1 MANIGI
7 KPRKEEIQIID
18 ITTRCHDWL
27 AKELNI
33 KSNLEF
39 GRTAYWGR
47 DAFHAG
53 LWYNNTKQSVLNFR
67 NLYGAPMNR
76 LLTIIGHEARHAVQ
90 YRDGMMRDTHRST
103 KTTHDGRYETGYWNG
118 KYYSGPYLEAPWEI
132 DARAHEKIYSQMI
145 IDSGIITDSELK
157 LILPGSQDQ
166 RVYLEQETRNRIVKQ
181 YGSVSWYKAACQSKK
196 EYDKAQEQFETIVK
210 DCGFVLEGKT
220 WNYKGKNAKQAQKTW
235 NDAKELVKTKY
246 KKNTVAFLTSKEEAK
261 IPKSE
266 RFWEAQ
272 KNQVEYDSRPLQD
285 SDLVF

>member
-7 KPRKEEIQIID
+7 KARKQEIQIID
-18 ITTRCHDWL
+18 VATRCHDWL
-27 AKELNI
+27 AKELDI
-33 KSNLEF
+33 ESKLEF

-67 NLYGAPMNR
+67 NLYGAPMDR
-76 LLTIIGHEARHAVQ
+76 LLRIIAHEARHAVQ
-90 YRDGMMRDTHRST
+90 YRDGMMTNTHRST
-103 KTTHDGRYETGYWNG
+103 KTTHDGRYEAGIWHG
-118 KYYSGPYLEAPWEI
+118 KYWSGAYMEAPWEI
-132 DARAHEKIYSQMI
+132 DARAHEKEYSQMV
-145 IDSGIITDSELK
+145 IDSGIITDTELS

-166 RVYLEQETRNRIVKQ
+166 RVFLEQETKNRIKDQ
-181 YGSVSWYKAACQSKK
+181 YGPVSWYYAASQTKK
-196 EYDKAQEQFETIVK
+196 ESDQAKQQFETTVK

-220 WNYKGKNAKQAQKTW
+220 WMYKGKNHKQAKTVW
-235 NDAKELVKTKY
+235 DDAKKLAKTKY
-246 KKNTVAFLTSKEEAK
+246 KKNTVAFLTVKEEAK
-261 IPKSE
+261 IPKSQ